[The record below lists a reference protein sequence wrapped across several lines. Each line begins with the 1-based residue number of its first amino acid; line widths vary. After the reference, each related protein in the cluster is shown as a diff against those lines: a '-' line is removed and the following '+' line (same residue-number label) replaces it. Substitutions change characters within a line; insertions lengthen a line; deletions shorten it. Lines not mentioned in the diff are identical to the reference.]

1 MTNTSRLTEAC
12 SISMDFDTYKNKQ
25 CYSATKVDGR
35 ILLNKFAQDGFARSY
50 GKKIKKLLRD

>member
-1 MTNTSRLTEAC
+1 
-12 SISMDFDTYKNKQ
+12 MDFDTYKNKQ